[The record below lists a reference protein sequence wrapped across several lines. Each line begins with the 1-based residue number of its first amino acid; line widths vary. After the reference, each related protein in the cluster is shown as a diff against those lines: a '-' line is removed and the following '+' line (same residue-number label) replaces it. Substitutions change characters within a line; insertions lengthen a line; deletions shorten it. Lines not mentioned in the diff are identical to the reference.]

1 MAERNKRMKNYESYM
16 DRQRISSQLHE
27 RLLALEPPAR
37 RSGSWRRWGAL
48 AACCALIAGLG
59 LWRLGSRQ
67 TPGRE
72 DPGTSAI
79 SGQEQPADDV
89 PEITYRRETGGA
101 DAAIALPDGSFHRE
115 IPAEQL
121 AALFT
126 WEGESLDSALSALGW
141 ADYVLRGEAIY
152 DGAGQ
157 LWLLT
162 VTGRHPDGPEFTLE
176 LCPGSLP
183 PACVVT
189 PAQETTQVNG
199 VPVSAWY
206 GSWDRD
212 GDGETEHVCESKF
225 MAGDVGVCYE
235 NVDAPFT
242 AQYGSASGAM
252 GGAQKFNAMAVGR
265 AIGSGIDLSGVMT
278 AEDVPA
284 WREESFSSLTQAR
297 QEEEFAPYLPTADV
311 PGYGEFYGRLSWQ
324 DGSYNDLF
332 VRWSR
337 GYDDVEVDVCRC
349 PQSQYALA
357 DVNAPEQYD
366 VRLYDIPWSESVP
379 EEYRGTVSSP
389 TFRAEDM
396 SLSVVQARVLDRD
409 DAGEGRTVS
418 IRFAVLHP
426 DGTLVKYICKGLTA
440 EQVWAMVEPT
450 LANS

>member
-1 MAERNKRMKNYESYM
+1 MKQYESYM
-16 DRQRISSQLHE
+16 ERQEVSASFHE
-27 RLLALEPPAR
+27 KLLTLEPPAR
-37 RSGSWRRWGAL
+37 RSGGWRRWGAL

-101 DAAIALPDGSFHRE
+101 DADIALPDGSFHRE

-121 AALFT
+121 TALFAR
-126 WEGESLDSALSALGW
+126 EGESLDSVLSALGW
-141 ADYVLRGEAIY
+141 TDYDLRGGAIY

-162 VTGRHPDGPEFTLE
+162 VTGRHPDGPEFRLE

-183 PACVVT
+183 PTCVVT
-189 PAQETTQVNG
+189 PAQSTVRVNG
-199 VPVSAWY
+199 VSVSAWY

-212 GDGETEHVCESKF
+212 GDGKTEHVCRSEF
-225 MAGDVGVCYE
+225 MAGDVGVRYE

-242 AQYGSASGAM
+242 ARYGSTDGEL
-252 GGAQKFNAMAVGR
+252 GGAQKLNAMAVGR
-265 AIGSGIDLSGVMT
+265 IIGRGIELKGVMT
-278 AEDVPA
+278 AENVPA
-284 WREESFSSLTQAR
+284 WREESFSSLNQAR
-297 QEEEFAPYLPTADV
+297 QEEEFAPYLPAENM

-324 DGSYNDLF
+324 EGGYHDLF
-332 VRWSR
+332 VRWNR
-337 GYDDVEVDVCRC
+337 GYDDVEVAVCRC
-349 PQSQYALA
+349 SQPQYALA
-357 DVNAPEQYD
+357 DVDAPEQYD
-366 VRLYDIPWSESVP
+366 VRLYDTPWAETVP
-379 EEYRGTVSSP
+379 EKYRDMVYDP
-389 TFRAEDM
+389 VFRAEDM
-396 SLSVVQARVLDRD
+396 SLSVVQARTLYREDT
-409 DAGEGRTVS
+409 GEGRTVS

-426 DGTLVKYICKGLTA
+426 DGTLVQYICKGLTA

-450 LANS
+450 LTNS

>member
-1 MAERNKRMKNYESYM
+1 MKNYELYM
-16 DRQRISSQLHE
+16 DRQTVSASLHE
-27 RLLALEPPAR
+27 KLLTLEPPAR
-37 RSGSWRRWGAL
+37 PSGGWRRWGAL

-121 AALFT
+121 ASLFAR
-126 WEGESLDSALSALGW
+126 EGESLDSVLSALGW
-141 ADYVLRGEAIY
+141 TDYDLRGGVIY

-162 VTGRHPDGPEFTLE
+162 VTGRHPDGPEFRLE

-183 PACVVT
+183 PTCVVT
-189 PAQETTQVNG
+189 PAQSTVRVNG
-199 VPVSAWY
+199 VSVSAWY

-212 GDGETEHVCESKF
+212 GDGKTEHVCESEF
-225 MAGDVGVCYE
+225 MAGDVGVHYE
-235 NVDAPFT
+235 NADAPFA
-242 AQYGSASGAM
+242 AQYGSADGAL
-252 GGAQKFNAMAVGR
+252 GGAQRLNAMLVGR
-265 AIGSGIDLSGVMT
+265 FLGQGVDLSEIMT

-324 DGSYNDLF
+324 EGSYNDLF

-349 PQSQYALA
+349 PEKEYSTV
-357 DVNAPEQYD
+357 DVDAPEQYD
-366 VRLYDIPWSESVP
+366 VRRYDIPWSESVP
-379 EEYRGTVSSP
+379 EEYRDTVYDP
-389 TFRAEDM
+389 VFRAEDM
-396 SLSVVQARVLDRD
+396 SFSVVQARTLYRNDT
-409 DAGEGRTVS
+409 GEGRAVS

>member
-1 MAERNKRMKNYESYM
+1 MKQYESYM
-16 DRQRISSQLHE
+16 DRQTVSASLHE
-27 RLLALEPPAR
+27 KLLTLEPPAR
-37 RSGSWRRWGAL
+37 PSGGWRRWGAL

-67 TPGRE
+67 TPVRE

-101 DAAIALPDGSFHRE
+101 DAAIALPDGSFARE
-115 IPAEQL
+115 LPAEQL
-121 AALFT
+121 AALLAR
-126 WEGESLDSALSALGW
+126 EGESLDSVLAALGW
-141 ADYVLRGEAIY
+141 TDYALRGEAIY

-162 VTGRHPDGPEFTLE
+162 VTGQHPDGPEFTLE
-176 LCPGSLP
+176 LCPGELP
-183 PACVVT
+183 PTCVVT
-189 PAQETTQVNG
+189 PAQETAQVNG
-199 VPVSAWY
+199 VSVSAWY

-212 GDGETEHVCESKF
+212 GDGKTEHVCESEF
-225 MAGDVGVCYE
+225 MAGDVGVHYE
-235 NVDAPFT
+235 NADAPFA
-242 AQYGSASGAM
+242 AQYGSADGAL
-252 GGAQKFNAMAVGR
+252 GGAQRLNAMLVGR
-265 AIGSGIDLSGVMT
+265 FLGQGIDLSEIMT

-324 DGSYNDLF
+324 EGSYNDLF

-337 GYDDVEVDVCRC
+337 GYDNVEVDVCRC
-349 PQSQYALA
+349 SQPQYALA

-379 EEYRGTVSSP
+379 EEYRGTVSRP
-389 TFRAEDM
+389 AFRAEDM

-409 DAGEGRTVS
+409 DAGEGRAVS

-440 EQVWAMVEPT
+440 EQVWAMVEST
-450 LANS
+450 LNNS

>member
-1 MAERNKRMKNYESYM
+1 MKQYESYM
-16 DRQRISSQLHE
+16 ERQEVSASFHE
-27 RLLALEPPAR
+27 KLLTLEPPAR
-37 RSGSWRRWGAL
+37 RSGGWRRWGAL

-101 DAAIALPDGSFHRE
+101 DADIALPDGSFHRE

-121 AALFT
+121 ASLFAR
-126 WEGESLDSALSALGW
+126 EGESLDSVLSALGW
-141 ADYVLRGEAIY
+141 TDYDLRGGAIY

-162 VTGRHPDGPEFTLE
+162 VTGRHPDGPEFRLE

-183 PACVVT
+183 PTCVVT
-189 PAQETTQVNG
+189 PAQSTVRVNG
-199 VPVSAWY
+199 VSVSAWY

-212 GDGETEHVCESKF
+212 GDGKTEHVCESKF
-225 MAGDVGVCYE
+225 MAGDVGVRYE

-242 AQYGSASGAM
+242 ARYGSTDGEL
-252 GGAQKFNAMAVGR
+252 GGAQKLNAMAVGR
-265 AIGSGIDLSGVMT
+265 IIGRGIELKGVMT
-278 AEDVPA
+278 AENVPA
-284 WREESFSSLTQAR
+284 WREESFSTLNQAR
-297 QEEEFAPYLPTADV
+297 QEEEFAPYLPAENM

-324 DGSYNDLF
+324 EGSYHDLF

-337 GYDDVEVDVCRC
+337 GYDDVEVAVCRC
-349 PQSQYALA
+349 PEKGCSTVDAA
-357 DVNAPEQYD
+357 ATEQYD
-366 VRLYDIPWSESVP
+366 VRRYDIPWSESVP
-379 EEYRGTVSSP
+379 EEYRDTVYDP
-389 TFRAEDM
+389 VFRAEDM
-396 SLSVVQARVLDRD
+396 SFSVVQARTLYRNDT
-409 DAGEGRTVS
+409 GEGRKAS
-418 IRFAVLHP
+418 IRLGVLHP
-426 DGTLVKYICKGLTA
+426 DGTVVRYTCKGLTA

-450 LANS
+450 LTNS

>member
-1 MAERNKRMKNYESYM
+1 MKNYELYM
-16 DRQRISSQLHE
+16 DRQTVSASLHE
-27 RLLALEPPAR
+27 KLLTLEPPAR
-37 RSGSWRRWGAL
+37 PSGGWRRWGAL

-59 LWRLGSRQ
+59 LWRLSSRQ

-79 SGQEQPADDV
+79 AGQEQPADDV

-101 DAAIALPDGSFHRE
+101 DADIALPDGSFHRE

-121 AALFT
+121 ASLFAR
-126 WEGESLDSALSALGW
+126 EGESLDNVLSALGW
-141 ADYVLRGEAIY
+141 TDYDLRGGAIY

-162 VTGRHPDGPEFTLE
+162 VTGRHPDGPEFKLE

-183 PACVVT
+183 PTCVVT
-189 PAQETTQVNG
+189 PAQSTVRVNG
-199 VPVSAWY
+199 VSVSAWY

-212 GDGETEHVCESKF
+212 GDGKTEHVCESEF
-225 MAGDVGVCYE
+225 MAGDVGVHYE
-235 NVDAPFT
+235 NADAPFA
-242 AQYGSASGAM
+242 AQYGSADGAL
-252 GGAQKFNAMAVGR
+252 GGAQRLNAMLVGR
-265 AIGSGIDLSGVMT
+265 FLGQGVDLSEIMT

-324 DGSYNDLF
+324 EGSYNDLF

-337 GYDDVEVDVCRC
+337 GYDDVEVAVCRC
-349 PQSQYALA
+349 PEKEYSTV
-357 DVNAPEQYD
+357 DVDAPEQYD
-366 VRLYDIPWSESVP
+366 VQRYDIPWSESVP
-379 EEYRGTVSSP
+379 EEYRDTVYAP
-389 TFRAEDM
+389 VFRAEDM

-409 DAGEGRTVS
+409 DAGEGRAVS